1 MAPPLLWKN
10 FTFFFLKGFPEV
22 FTKHYTICF
31 MISKFF
37 APSYALCIMTLPIF
51 CICIIVTTEEQNR
64 TLQMICG
71 NTDDDT
77 CIGNVEYL
85 RIA

>member
-1 MAPPLLWKN
+1 
-10 FTFFFLKGFPEV
+10 
-22 FTKHYTICF
+22 
-31 MISKFF
+31 
-37 APSYALCIMTLPIF
+37 MTLPIF
-51 CICIIVTTEEQNR
+51 CICIIVTAEEHNR

>member
-1 MAPPLLWKN
+1 MNEL
-10 FTFFFLKGFPEV
+10 
-22 FTKHYTICF
+22 
-31 MISKFF
+31 ISKFF
-37 APSYALCIMTLPIF
+37 APSYALCMMTLPIF